1 MAATFFELGERRA
14 QKVHQLFGRIARRY
28 DLVNDVQSF
37 GLHRRWKRKAIQLAR
52 VTPGVKALDICCGTG
67 DLAWALARGGAQTV
81 GLDFSQPMLEMAEA
95 KRETCSSRPGAGTG
109 TGADVCFVLG
119 DAQRLMFAENS
130 FEIVT
135 IGYGLRN
142 LPNWEAGLNEMH
154 RVAAPGGRL
163 IVLEFGKPANGLWR
177 AVYFAYL
184 KCFVPLLGL
193 ALCGSAQA
201 YAYILES
208 LKHYPGQQGIASRM
222 RELGLK
228 NVRVIDLAGGAMS
241 INYGEK
247 PK

>member
-1 MAATFFELGERRA
+1 MSTTFFELGERRA

-37 GLHRRWKRKAIQLAR
+37 GFHRYWKRKVVQMAHAG
-52 VTPGVKALDICCGTG
+52 PGVRALDVCCGTG
-67 DLAWALARGGAQTV
+67 DLALALARGGAQTV
-81 GLDFSQPMLEMAEA
+81 GLDFSQPMLDIAARKRINGPARPEPGREA
-95 KRETCSSRPGAGTG
+95 
-109 TGADVCFVLG
+109 GADVCFILG
-119 DAQRLMFAENS
+119 DAQRLMFAGDS

-135 IGYGLRN
+135 VGYGLRN

-193 ALCGSAQA
+193 VLCGSARA

-208 LKHYPGQQGIASRM
+208 LKQYPGQQGIASRM

-228 NVRVIDLAGGAMS
+228 NVQVIDLAGGAMS

-247 PK
+247 PG